1 MSQEENI
8 EINTYFDIAIQKGLT
23 GRIAGRYIL
32 YMTRRWG
39 NKEDERIKCLCGY
52 ASEWAERFAS
62 GQEYNCSDSH
72 GKLVLKEIE
81 NEQR

>member
-1 MSQEENI
+1 MS
-8 EINTYFDIAIQKGLT
+8 
-23 GRIAGRYIL
+23 
-32 YMTRRWG
+32 RRWG

-81 NEQR
+81 NEQRT